1 MDECLSNKFK
11 HFIEDTGL
19 NVFRNL
25 VFSRKKKGSSL
36 LSEVGERECNG
47 DTKEMAAFS
56 ITLPKMN

>member
-1 MDECLSNKFK
+1 MNECLSNKFK
-11 HFIEDTGL
+11 HFIEDT
-19 NVFRNL
+19 
-25 VFSRKKKGSSL
+25 GSSL